1 MDAKLNTHH
10 ESKEQDKN
18 FFTNKDIIGWGNER
32 KRISPLIT
40 MFPTLRRILNIKDLD
55 KHIVAG

>member
-1 MDAKLNTHH
+1 MQNLTLTMRAKKRT
-10 ESKEQDKN
+10 ET

-40 MFPTLRRILNIKDLD
+40 MSPTLRRILKIKDLD